1 MYETKRKVEIERND
15 RYDGVEWKRY
25 NVREK
30 KKDTRCEREREKHI
44 EVQLAWYRTRKIAI
58 R

>member
-1 MYETKRKVEIERND
+1 MYETKRKVEIERNG

-30 KKDTRCEREREKHI
+30 KRIQDVKEKEKNI
-44 EVQLAWYRTRKIAI
+44 
-58 R
+58 

>member
-1 MYETKRKVEIERND
+1 MKVKEEYRDRENG

-30 KKDTRCEREREKHI
+30 KRIRDVKEK
-44 EVQLAWYRTRKIAI
+44 EKKI
-58 R
+58 